1 MIIDTREKHLLDVIT
16 QKCDYE
22 VKQLDLGDI
31 IFTKDDE
38 TVMVIE
44 RKTIS
49 DLKASICDGRN
60 REQKARLLGCIEPLV
75 SCT

>member
-49 DLKASICDGRN
+49 DLKRY
-60 REQKARLLGCIEPLV
+60 L
-75 SCT
+75 